1 MNYVQ
6 IKFFAPKQSLKR
18 LALGSAA
25 IAASLS
31 SMPSYAQTTDTIFAE
46 DEIIVTA
53 RRKAENILDVP
64 GTVTA
69 LTSAT
74 LEKAGVQR
82 VEDFIGLTPGV
93 SLVNAAEAGD
103 TQVNIRGINGA
114 RDAENSFAFIIDG
127 VLYTNPAAFNREYTD
142 LQQIEVFKGCL
153 LYTSPS
159 PRDS

>member
-64 GTVTA
+64 VTA

-127 VLYTNPAAFNREYTD
+127 VL
-142 LQQIEVFKGCL
+142 
-153 LYTSPS
+153 
-159 PRDS
+159 